1 MLTFF
6 LQNPKMILSKTQILE
21 NVFDLQIL
29 RLTIRKI
36 FIYRKAVTP
45 HVYTNIKNVLSF
57 REARNLGVKILTA
70 RHSDSE

>member
-1 MLTFF
+1 MVLYPNKLPESERVCSGICT
-6 LQNPKMILSKTQILE
+6 NNKP
-21 NVFDLQIL
+21 QIL

-36 FIYRKAVTP
+36 FIYRKAVAP

-70 RHSDSE
+70 RHSDIE